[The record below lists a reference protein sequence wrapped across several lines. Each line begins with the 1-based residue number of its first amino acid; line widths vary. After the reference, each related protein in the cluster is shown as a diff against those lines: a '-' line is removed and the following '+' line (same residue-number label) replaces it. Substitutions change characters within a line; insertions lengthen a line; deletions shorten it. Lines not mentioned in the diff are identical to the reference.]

1 VTVTAPTRS
10 SSVSPSPITRR
21 PLRRF
26 VEESGL
32 QSVVIGVSKDP
43 NAKLTVLLVAPGS
56 GKPMLVAKVPTSD
69 AAAVA
74 VEAEMAI
81 LRGLRGLKPWHSSP
95 TLPRVVDVVELD
107 GRPSMVTTAL
117 GGVPMTASYLRWR
130 HTASRRRVAADFAA
144 ASGWLAQFQSETAG
158 ALAPLDLDG
167 GVARRLR
174 ERFAGDDR
182 LDSDLRRLAEIHG
195 RLSFHRVRRCAV
207 HGDFWPG
214 NILLTGERVSGVV
227 DWEAG
232 ALSGEP
238 VRDLVRFALM
248 YALYL
253 DRRTHSARHVSGH
266 PGLRASAWGAGVEY
280 ALNHDAWFPRMFRR
294 FLSHG
299 LSRLGAAP
307 ECWRDAAL
315 AGVAEVAALTDDP
328 EFGRRHLELFRR
340 LPDLRPH
347 ERGSG

>member
-1 VTVTAPTRS
+1 MTVAAPPRRS
-10 SSVSPSPITRR
+10 SVRPPLGTPK

-26 VEESGL
+26 IEESGL

-43 NAKLTVLLVAPGS
+43 NAKLTVLLVAPVS
-56 GKPMLVAKVPTSD
+56 GRPMLVLKAPTTD

-74 VEAEMAI
+74 VESEIAV
-81 LRGLRGLKPWHSSP
+81 LRGLRRLKPWHTLP

-117 GGVPMTASYLRWR
+117 SGVPMTASYLRWR
-130 HTASRRRVAADFAA
+130 HTASRRCVAADFAA
-144 ASGWLAQFQSETAG
+144 ASAWLAEFQGETAG
-158 ALAPLDLDG
+158 ELAPLDLDG

-174 ERFAGDDR
+174 ERFAGDDK
-182 LDSDLRRLAEIHG
+182 LNTDLGRLAEIHG
-195 RLSFHRVRRCAV
+195 RLGSYEVRRSAV

-214 NILLTGERVSGVV
+214 NLLLTGERVSGVV

-232 ALSGEP
+232 AQSGEP

-248 YALYL
+248 YALYI
-253 DRRTHSARHVSGH
+253 DRRTHPGRHVSGH
-266 PGLRASAWGAGVEY
+266 PGLRAGAWGAGVAY
-280 ALNHDAWFPRMFRR
+280 ALDHQGWFPRMFRR
-294 FLSHG
+294 FLGHG
-299 LSRLGAAP
+299 LSRLGVPP

-315 AGVAEVAALTDDP
+315 AGIAEVAAFTDDP